1 MMSDNGELSPAAL
14 SRQLQNLV
22 EALLFVA
29 QEPVSVEDLAKCLEI
44 PPEVVGEALEALG
57 ADLSGRGVC
66 LQRLG
71 SRVQLVTRPQ
81 AAIHIER
88 FLGLERTGRLSPA
101 AFETL
106 ALIAYRQPITRAGI
120 EGVRGVN
127 SDGVLRTLLSHGL
140 VEEVGRLE
148 QPGRPFMYGTTFQFL
163 QQFGLKSVGDLPVF
177 ADDAAETTAVAEG

>member
-1 MMSDNGELSPAAL
+1 LL
-14 SRQLQNLV
+14 

-29 QEPVSVEDLAKCLEI
+29 QEPVSVSDLAQCLEADA
-44 PPEVVGEALEALG
+44 EAVSQVLDHLSTT
-57 ADLSGRGVC
+57 LSGRGLA

-71 SRVQLVTRPQ
+71 DRVQLVTRPES
-81 AAIHIER
+81 ATFVER

-120 EGVRGVN
+120 EAVRGVN

-140 VEEVGRLE
+140 VEETGRLE
-148 QPGRPFMYGTTFQFL
+148 QPGRPYLYGTTFQFL
-163 QQFGLKSVGDLPVF
+163 QQFGLKSLADLPVL
-177 ADDAAETTAVAEG
+177 EIEVSESAVAAGD